1 MQLDLK
7 ALRTLLEKAPQ
18 EETVDSSDVNPY
30 LLQKVLFPLLAGTDL
45 RYGDIDYSQF
55 EADDLRELA
64 HYCDE
69 RGSMRHRL
77 ADLKCRLVDA
87 AACACKHRAFC

>member
-7 ALRTLLEKAPQ
+7 ALRTLLKEAPQ

-30 LLQKVLFPLLAGTDL
+30 LLQKVLMPLLAGTDL

-55 EADDLRELA
+55 EADDLRQLS
-64 HYCDE
+64 HYCDM
-69 RGSMRHRL
+69 RGGTLHRL
-77 ADLKCRLVDA
+77 FGLKKQLTEA
-87 AACACKHRAFC
+87 TPCACKHRAFC